1 MRGADTFTESLFTMR
16 HLDDFVPLDHPLRV
30 IRVMVN
36 KALANMDELFARMYA
51 ADIKGG
57 RPSIAPEKLLRAMLI
72 QVLYSV
78 RSERQLMEQTQY
90 NLLFRW
96 FIGLAMDDAVWVP
109 TVFSKNRERLIEHD
123 AVIEFF
129 NQIVQQAQEQEL
141 LSGEHFS
148 VDGTL
153 IQAWAGHKSFVR
165 KDRQGDDD
173 TDAGNFKN
181 QKRSNHTHESTTD
194 GDARLY
200 RKGKTASELRF
211 MGHTLTD
218 NRHGLVVSAVVT
230 QADGYAEREAAKA
243 MINDARQA
251 LPGDEPITITLGAD
265 KGYDAKEFIEALQE
279 MNVLPHVAQNKSGR
293 QSAVPEAIA
302 GSEGYAIS
310 QQKRKLIEQG
320 FGWAKTVGHMRQV
333 LVRGIKKVDQMFV
346 PLIIETP
353 YADNELT
360 ERRRNGQ
367 QPEIADAKNPSH
379 RPRFAG
385 GRFAWGVYLGRSGP
399 HPRGRLVR
407 DRWHLRHLGRRHER
421 GNPCGRHGHR
431 RAADRA

>member
-16 HLDDFVPLDHPLRV
+16 HLDDFVPADHPLRV

-36 KALANMDELFARMYA
+36 KALSNMDELFAQMYA

-123 AVIEFF
+123 AVIELF

-165 KDRQGDDD
+165 KDGGDGE
-173 TDAGNFKN
+173 DAGNFKG
-181 QKRSNHTHESTTD
+181 QARSNDTHQSSTD
-194 GDARLY
+194 ADARLY
-200 RKGKTASELRF
+200 RKGNTASELRY
-211 MGHTLTD
+211 MGHTLSD
-218 NRHGLVVSAVVT
+218 NRNGLIVSAVVT

-251 LPGDEPITITLGAD
+251 LPDDASVTITLGAD
-265 KGYDAKEFIEALQE
+265 KGYDAKELIQALQE

-293 QSAVPEAIA
+293 QSAVPEPIA
-302 GSEGYAIS
+302 NSEGYAIS

-320 FGWAKTVGHMRQV
+320 FGWAKWIGNIRQV
-333 LVRGIKKVDQMFV
+333 MVRGLQKVDQLFV
-346 PLIIETP
+346 LNMAA
-353 YADNELT
+353 YNLT
-360 ERRRNGQ
+360 RMRTLGQ
-367 QPEIADAKNPSH
+367 VRLQGAK
-379 RPRFAG
+379 
-385 GRFAWGVYLGRSGP
+385 GV
-399 HPRGRLVR
+399 
-407 DRWHLRHLGRRHER
+407 
-421 GNPCGRHGHR
+421 
-431 RAADRA
+431 

>member
-16 HLDDFVPLDHPLRV
+16 HLDDFVPADHPLRV
-30 IRVMVN
+30 IRMMVN
-36 KALANMDELFARMYA
+36 KAWRRWTSCVAQMYA

-57 RPSIAPEKLLRAMLI
+57 RPSIAPEKLLRAMLM

-173 TDAGNFKN
+173 TDAGNFKD
-181 QKRSNHTHESTTD
+181 QKRSNDTHESTTD
-194 GDARLY
+194 ADARLY

-251 LPGDEPITITLGAD
+251 LPGDDP
-265 KGYDAKEFIEALQE
+265 
-279 MNVLPHVAQNKSGR
+279 SR
-293 QSAVPEAIA
+293 S
-302 GSEGYAIS
+302 
-310 QQKRKLIEQG
+310 R
-320 FGWAKTVGHMRQV
+320 WARTRAT
-333 LVRGIKKVDQMFV
+333 
-346 PLIIETP
+346 TP
-353 YADNELT
+353 RNSSKPARD
-360 ERRRNGQ
+360 ER
-367 QPEIADAKNPSH
+367 AA
-379 RPRFAG
+379 
-385 GRFAWGVYLGRSGP
+385 
-399 HPRGRLVR
+399 
-407 DRWHLRHLGRRHER
+407 
-421 GNPCGRHGHR
+421 PCGAEQI
-431 RAADRA
+431 RAPICGA